1 MDLRAYNRK
10 MNLWMRAKKAQIAK
24 FLLDRKSPEHYSPS
38 AFKTIKKVLFL
49 RYDDKLGDMIVST
62 VSFHNLKALYPKI
75 HIAVI
80 TGKRARTIIENNKD
94 VDQIFNYTRDWVKIL
109 ILGLRLRMK
118 KYDLVI
124 DIDKKPTAQSFFL
137 LRLIKARFTFGFN
150 KAGYKLYNI
159 NRPYVWDS
167 GHITKLHKAVFE
179 GLKILPKDYNFDFRY
194 ILPIPKESVKLA
206 EKIVK
211 PLKKEGGKLILFNPF
226 AAAKRRCFSAE
237 QVLQTASLLS
247 KYQILVIG
255 YENKLENFF
264 KGHKDLPV
272 NLHVVDYKN
281 ARKGEIWLN
290 IALLRQVDIL
300 ITPDTYIVH
309 AASGFDKKQICV
321 YFSEDKENLV
331 VWGPNSKNATLLE
344 NEKTDHKDFDIKKLV
359 KNLF

>member
-80 TGKRARTIIENNKD
+80 TGKRARTLIENNKD

-264 KGHKDLPV
+264 KGHKNLPV
-272 NLHVVDYKN
+272 NLHIVDYKN

>member
-1 MDLRAYNRK
+1 

-62 VSFHNLKALYPKI
+62 VSFHNFKALYPKI

-80 TGKRARTIIENNKD
+80 TGKRARTLIENNKD

-159 NRPYVWDS
+159 NKPYVWDS

-211 PLKKEGGKLILFNPF
+211 TLKKEGGKLILFNPF